1 MHRIALDSTTLA
13 SVLYSPDRCLLDLEF
28 RNGAVYHYFD
38 VPLST
43 YRELLKADSKGTYFN
58 RNIRNRFR
66 YQQVRHSQMTAPH
79 KS

>member
-28 RNGAVYHYFD
+28 RNGAVYHFFD
-38 VPLST
+38 VPPPT
-43 YRELLKADSKGTYFN
+43 YRELLKADSKGAYFN

-66 YQQVRHSQMTAPH
+66 YQQVRQPSHTA
-79 KS
+79 S